1 MMKFL
6 RIALLIV
13 SFGSVANAEKS
24 GGFLGLEIGYGT
36 LVVPF
41 NYELATINN
50 NVTNVTQKI
59 SGNFNGGGVA
69 FGFIGGYK
77 QFLTPYFGLRYY
89 ANINVLMAKVS
100 PKVSENTG
108 GILLDRGNNR
118 SATLVNYGFDFDV
131 LINFIVRE
139 KNRVADFGMF
149 AGLGLGGNNWS
160 GQAIDDI
167 DYYIKVREQIL
178 QGMGIQGLGWKTARN
193 FFDFSFNVGFRTNIE
208 VNHGLELALRMPL
221 AENAF
226 LNKKNES
233 NTGNVIFKVNT
244 KTPSYNVTLRYTYS
258 FGKARKLVR
267 KVIKK
272 RRVKKPAQPTTNERE
287 TL

>member
-13 SFGSVANAEKS
+13 SLDSIANAEQS

-36 LVVPF
+36 LSVPF
-41 NYELATINN
+41 NYELATTQNN
-50 NVTNVTQKI
+50 NTTVTQKI

-69 FGFIGGYK
+69 FGFVGGYK
-77 QFLTPYFGLRYY
+77 QFITPYFGLRYY

-100 PKVSENTG
+100 PKVSDTAGN
-108 GILLDRGNNR
+108 IILDRGNNR

-131 LINFIVRE
+131 LVNFIVRE

-167 DYYIKVREQIL
+167 DYYIKAREQL
-178 QGMGIQGLGWKTARN
+178 LPQGMQLGWKTARN

-226 LNKKNES
+226 LNKKTES
-233 NTGNVIFKVNT
+233 NTNNVIFKINT

-258 FGKARKLVR
+258 FGKAKKLVR

-272 RRVKKPAQPTTNERE
+272 RRVKKPAQPTTNNND